1 MWAPPKGNTG
11 LHEFLVNREG
21 ASGKGHKYPDRH
33 PIPGQPRQV
42 TNNTQTLL
50 SLHNN
55 TQILLSLQNKVP
67 KIRSK
72 SQIKNKNKQSN
83 HSARVATI
91 LQVTPDEMYVKER
104 RALKDV

>member
-11 LHEFLVNREG
+11 LHELLVNREG

-55 TQILLSLQNKVP
+55 VP
-67 KIRSK
+67 EIGYKR
-72 SQIKNKNKQSN
+72 QIKNKSKQN
-83 HSARVATI
+83 NRSARVATK
-91 LQVTPDEMYVKER
+91 LQVTPDEMYVKGR
-104 RALKDV
+104 RASKDV

>member
-11 LHEFLVNREG
+11 LHELLVNREG

-55 TQILLSLQNKVP
+55 VP
-67 KIRSK
+67 EIGCKR
-72 SQIKNKNKQSN
+72 QIKNKSKQN
-83 HSARVATI
+83 NRSARVATK
-91 LQVTPDEMYVKER
+91 LQVTPDEMYVKGR
-104 RALKDV
+104 RASKDV

>member
-1 MWAPPKGNTG
+1 MWAPPKGNIG
-11 LHEFLVNREG
+11 LHGFLVNREG

-55 TQILLSLQNKVP
+55 VP
-67 KIRSK
+67 KIGYKR
-72 SQIKNKNKQSN
+72 QIKNKSKQNN
-83 HSARVATI
+83 HCARVATK
-91 LQVTPDEMYVKER
+91 LQVTPDEMYVKGR
-104 RALKDV
+104 RASKDV

>member
-1 MWAPPKGNTG
+1 MWAPPKGNIG

-55 TQILLSLQNKVP
+55 VP
-67 KIRSK
+67 EIACKR
-72 SQIKNKNKQSN
+72 QIKNKSKQN
-83 HSARVATI
+83 NRSARVATK
-91 LQVTPDEMYVKER
+91 LQVTPDEMYVKGR
-104 RALKDV
+104 RASKDV

>member
-11 LHEFLVNREG
+11 LHELLVNREG

-42 TNNTQTLL
+42 TNNNTQTLL

-55 TQILLSLQNKVP
+55 VP
-67 KIRSK
+67 KIGYKR
-72 SQIKNKNKQSN
+72 QIKNKNKQNN
-83 HSARVATI
+83 HSARVATK
-91 LQVTPDEMYVKER
+91 LQVTPDEMYVKGR
-104 RALKDV
+104 RASKDV